1 MNGVKEKLLL
11 AIPKKGRLN
20 SESEAILQ
28 QAGILFKRS
37 FRSDI
42 ALCTTLPI
50 GIVFL
55 PAKDISSYVAGGDV
69 DLGIS
74 GKDLLLESKHKLNK
88 KFALNYGRCKLC
100 LLALDKNLLQKK
112 QELVIAT
119 SYPTLTKSFFKNQG
133 KKIKLIELS
142 GSVEIAP
149 ALGLADAVVD
159 LVETGETIKAMGL
172 KILSVLLES
181 EAQLI
186 ANPNTKHLKLLE
198 QVCLRIGGVCKAK
211 NYCMIEYNIQ
221 RKDLLLGEK
230 ITPGSTSPTIMPLE
244 NKNWLAVKSLIA
256 KENSVEIME
265 KLEKIG
271 AKDILIYDLQNCRI

>member
-1 MNGVKEKLLL
+1 MIKRKEKLLL

-20 SESEAILQ
+20 AESEDVLQ

-42 ALCTTLPI
+42 ALCKTLSL

-55 PAKDISSYVAGGDV
+55 PAKDIPSYVASGDI

-74 GKDLLLESKHKLNK
+74 GEDLLLESKLQVNK
-88 KFALNYGRCKLC
+88 KFSLNYGKCKLC
-100 LLALDKNLLQKK
+100 LLAPVRNILQKK
-112 QELVIAT
+112 QELVVAT
-119 SYPTLTKSFFKNQG
+119 SYPVLTKKFFQQTR
-133 KKIKLIELS
+133 KKVKIIELS
-142 GSVEIAP
+142 GSVEIACE
-149 ALGLADAVVD
+149 LGLADAVVD

-172 KILSVLLES
+172 KIIAVFLES
-181 EAQLI
+181 EAQLM
-186 ANPNTKHLKLLE
+186 ANSHTKHPNLME

-211 NYCMIEYNIQ
+211 NYCMIEYNIL
-221 RKDLLLGEK
+221 RKDLVLGEK
-230 ITPGSTSPTIMPLE
+230 ITPGSTSPTLMPLE
-244 NKNWLAVKSLIA
+244 NKNWIAVKSLIA
-256 KENSVEIME
+256 KDNSVELME